1 MASNSLFENMGLT
14 NKSYLLDADFMESE
28 PVNTKAD
35 EIVPIGKLI
44 PFKKHTFK
52 VNTEDSAFQELV
64 ESIKEGGIIYPILV
78 RPIGDDMYEII
89 AGHRRVAAAKV
100 AGLTE
105 VPVIIKVLSDYEA
118 TFVMVHSNLYR
129 PEISISEKAK
139 SYRLLRDEG
148 KHQGVKGEDTAAMM
162 GEQYSDSRRKVYRY
176 IKLSYLTDEFLEWID
191 TKVLSVNIGLELA
204 SMDEDTQ
211 KQLYDF
217 LKEYKV
223 KLSITQAENLAKK
236 YNEKNKQLSIEDMTA
251 ELLVPAAKK
260 KASTKVT
267 FKRSQL
273 QEYFEPDTDEET
285 MSNVIFTLLQ
295 KYKAGVLDQYLDN

>member
-1 MASNSLFENMGLT
+1 MANNSLFDNMGLT
-14 NKSYLLDADFMESE
+14 NLSYLLEEEGSGAT
-28 PVNTKAD
+28 PINAKND
-35 EIVPIGKLI
+35 ELIPINKLV

-52 VNTEDSAFQELV
+52 VNTEDAAFQELV
-64 ESIKEGGIIYPILV
+64 ESIKEGGLIYPILV
-78 RPIGDDMYEII
+78 RPVGDLYEII
-89 AGHRRVAAAKV
+89 AGHRRVEASKV

-105 VPVIIKVLSDYEA
+105 VPAIIKVLSDFEA

-176 IKLSYLTDEFLEWID
+176 IRLSYLTDEFLEMVD
-191 TKVLSVNIGLELA
+191 TKSLSVNIGLEIA
-204 SMDEDTQ
+204 VMDEDTQ

-217 LKEYKV
+217 LREYRV

-236 YNEKNKQLSIEDMTA
+236 YNANNSHLSFEELTA
-251 ELLVPAAKK
+251 ELLAPAVKK

-267 FKRSQL
+267 FKREQL

-295 KYKAGVLDQYLDN
+295 KYKDGVLNEYLENV

>member
-1 MASNSLFENMGLT
+1 MASNNVFENMGLT
-14 NKSYLLDADFMESE
+14 NLSYLLDEESVE
-28 PVNTKAD
+28 PTPANVKND
-35 EIVPIGKLI
+35 EIIPISKLI

-64 ESIKEGGIIYPILV
+64 ESIKEGGLIYPILV
-78 RPIGDDMYEII
+78 RPIGDMYEII
-89 AGHRRVAAAKV
+89 AGHRRVAASKE
-100 AGLTE
+100 AGLNE
-105 VPVIIKVLSDYEA
+105 VPAIIKVLSDYEA

-191 TKVLSVNIGLELA
+191 TKVLSVNIGLEIA
-204 SMDEDTQ
+204 TMDEDTQ

-217 LKEYKV
+217 LNKYNV

-236 YNEKNKQLSIEDMTA
+236 YNANNKQLSFEEFTA
-251 ELLVPAAKK
+251 ELLAPVAKK
-260 KASTKVT
+260 KEGTKVT

-273 QEYFEPDTDEET
+273 QKYFKPDTDEET

-295 KYKAGVLDQYLDN
+295 KYKDGVLDQYLED

>member
-236 YNEKNKQLSIEDMTA
+236 YNANNKQLSFEELTA
-251 ELLVPAAKK
+251 ELLAPVAKK

-267 FKRSQL
+267 FKRAQL
-273 QEYFEPDTDEET
+273 QEYFDPDTDEET
-285 MSNVIFTLLQ
+285 MSNVIFILLQ
-295 KYKAGVLDQYLDN
+295 KYKDGVLDQYLED

>member
-1 MASNSLFENMGLT
+1 MANNSLFDNMGLT
-14 NKSYLLDADFMESE
+14 NFSYLLEEEESGAK
-28 PVNTKAD
+28 PTNVKND
-35 EIVPIGKLI
+35 ELIPINKLV

-52 VNTEDSAFQELV
+52 VNTEDAAFQELV
-64 ESIKEGGIIYPILV
+64 ESIKEGGLIYPILV
-78 RPIGDDMYEII
+78 RPVGNLYEII
-89 AGHRRVAAAKV
+89 AGHRRVEASKA

-105 VPVIIKVLSDYEA
+105 VPAIIKVLSDFEA

-176 IKLSYLTDEFLEWID
+176 IRLSYLTDEFLEMVD
-191 TKVLSVNIGLELA
+191 TKSLSVNIGLEIA
-204 SMDEDTQ
+204 VMDEDTQ

-217 LKEYKV
+217 LREYKV

-236 YNEKNKQLSIEDMTA
+236 YSANNSHLGFEELTA
-251 ELLVPAAKK
+251 ELLASVVKK

-267 FKRSQL
+267 FKREQL

-285 MSNVIFTLLQ
+285 MSNVIFTLLR
-295 KYKAGVLDQYLDN
+295 KYKDGVLDEYLENV

>member
-1 MASNSLFENMGLT
+1 MASNNLFENMGLT
-14 NKSYLLDADFMESE
+14 NKSYLLDEDFVESV

-35 EIVPIGKLI
+35 EILPIGKLI

-148 KHQGVKGEDTAAMM
+148 KHQGIKGEDTAALM
-162 GEQYSDSRRKVYRY
+162 GEQYSDSRRTVYRY
-176 IKLSYLTDEFLEWID
+176 IKLSYLTDAFLEWVD
-191 TKVLSVNIGLELA
+191 TKKISVNIGLELA
-204 SMDEDTQ
+204 NMDEDTQ
-211 KQLYDF
+211 TQLYDF
-217 LKEYKV
+217 LNEYKIKISIEQAEHLAKEYGI
-223 KLSITQAENLAKK
+223 S
-236 YNEKNKQLSIEDMTA
+236 KQLSFEELTA
-251 ELLVPAAKK
+251 ELLAPVAKK

-267 FKRSQL
+267 FKRAKL

-295 KYKAGVLDQYLDN
+295 RYKEGVLDQYLE

>member
-1 MASNSLFENMGLT
+1 MAGFFDDNPAFKDM
-14 NKSYLLDADFMESE
+14 SYLLDEEVVGENSGNE
-28 PVNTKAD
+28 QVISINL
-35 EIVPIGKLI
+35 LI

-64 ESIKEGGIIYPILV
+64 ESIEEGGLIYPILV
-78 RPIGDDMYEII
+78 RPAGDMYEII
-89 AGHRRVAAAKV
+89 AGHRRVAACKA

-105 VPVIIKVLSDYEA
+105 VPAVVKVLSDYEA

-191 TKVLSVNIGLELA
+191 TKMLSVNIGLEIA
-204 SMDEDTQ
+204 TMDENTQ

-217 LKEYKV
+217 LNKYNV

-236 YNEKNKQLSIEDMTA
+236 YNANNKQLSFEELTA
-251 ELLVPAAKK
+251 ELLAPAAKK
-260 KASTKVT
+260 KISTKVT
-267 FKRSQL
+267 FKRAQL
-273 QEYFEPDTDEET
+273 QEYFKPDTDEET

-295 KYKAGVLDQYLDN
+295 KYRDGVFDQYLEN

>member
-1 MASNSLFENMGLT
+1 MAGFFDNNPAFQDM
-14 NKSYLLDADFMESE
+14 SYLLDEEVVGENSGNE
-28 PVNTKAD
+28 QVISINL
-35 EIVPIGKLI
+35 LI

-64 ESIKEGGIIYPILV
+64 ESIKEGGLIYPILV
-78 RPIGDDMYEII
+78 RPAGDMYEII
-89 AGHRRVAAAKV
+89 AGHRRVAACKA

-105 VPVIIKVLSDYEA
+105 VPAVVKVLSDYEA

-191 TKVLSVNIGLELA
+191 TKVLSVNIGLEIA
-204 SMDEDTQ
+204 TMDEDTQ

-217 LKEYKV
+217 LNEYNV
-223 KLSITQAENLAKK
+223 KLAITQAENLAKK
-236 YNEKNKQLSIEDMTA
+236 YNANNKQLSFEELTA
-251 ELLVPAAKK
+251 ELLAPVAKK
-260 KASTKVT
+260 KASPKVT

-273 QEYFEPDTDEET
+273 QEYFKPDTDEET
-285 MSNVIFTLLQ
+285 MANVIFTLLQ
-295 KYKAGVLDQYLDN
+295 KYKDGALSLD

>member
-14 NKSYLLDADFMESE
+14 NKSYLLDEDFMESE
-28 PVNTKAD
+28 PANTKAD
-35 EIVPIGKLI
+35 EIVPISKLI

-78 RPIGDDMYEII
+78 RSIGDDMYEII

-118 TFVMVHSNLYR
+118 TFVMIHSNLYR

-223 KLSITQAENLAKK
+223 KLSIMQAENLAKK
-236 YNEKNKQLSIEDMTA
+236 YNANNKQLSFEELTA
-251 ELLVPAAKK
+251 ELLAPVAKK

-267 FKRSQL
+267 FKRAQL

-295 KYKAGVLDQYLDN
+295 KYKDGVLDQYLED